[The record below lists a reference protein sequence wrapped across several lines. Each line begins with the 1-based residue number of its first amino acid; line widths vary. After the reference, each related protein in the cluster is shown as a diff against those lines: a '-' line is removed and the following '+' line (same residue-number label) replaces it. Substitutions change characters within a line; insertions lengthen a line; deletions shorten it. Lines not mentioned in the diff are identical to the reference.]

1 MHSDKLTNLFLKGI
15 IKHISI
21 VDKISQEEI
30 KKFFKEEC
38 FDPRHP
44 MQHKNYV
51 EKKHLKEIF
60 VDNFIIRN
68 LRKIILPLLKYIIR
82 KKDTSRKFN
91 DSNDGNIIINFIKL
105 FNCTQNDLNDS
116 RRVNMDLNLLVSKDE
131 K

>member
-1 MHSDKLTNLFLKGI
+1 MHNDKLTNLVLKGI

-30 KKFFKEEC
+30 KKFFKEEG

-44 MQHKNYV
+44 MVRPNYV

-60 VDNFIIRN
+60 VYNFIIRN
-68 LRKIILPLLKYIIR
+68 LRKIISFLLKSIIR

-91 DSNDGNIIINFIKL
+91 DNNDFNIIINFIKL
-105 FNCTQNDLNDS
+105 FNCNQNDLNDA
-116 RRVNMDLNLLVSKDE
+116 RRVSMDLNLLVSNDE
-131 K
+131 Q